1 VVVKKAT
8 AMHVAKITSRPKNGK
23 TYHAYLVRHSYRE
36 GKKVLHRTLANI
48 THLPRP
54 VIDLVRRALKG
65 ETFLAPG
72 DAFEIVRSTPHGHV
86 AAVLGTIR
94 HLGLDRLL
102 ATRSSPARQRTLAMI
117 AQRILTPASKL
128 SLARALDPE
137 TAISS
142 LGEELGVSGASDDDL
157 YAAMDWVGMHQARIE
172 DKLAKKHFE
181 DGSLILYDV
190 TSSYFEGRKC
200 PLARVGYSRDGKKN
214 SLQIVIGLL
223 TTREGCPVAVEVFEG
238 NTADPNTVFSQ
249 VEKLTGRF
257 GLQHLVLVGDRGM
270 LTEARIREDLRPRE
284 GLSWISALRGPA
296 IRKLMEQGRID
307 RSLFDESNLAE
318 IQSPDFPGERL
329 VVCMNPMLA
338 DERARK
344 REALLAA
351 TEAEFEK
358 VVRATKR
365 KRNPLAGKDKI
376 GLRLGRVI
384 NRYKVAKHFHLEIQ
398 DDGFQYQREEE
409 KIRTEASLDGIYVIR
424 SDLSEKRASSDELV
438 STYKNLSNVERAFRC
453 MKTIDLKIRPIFHYK
468 AERVRAHVFLCMLAY
483 YVEWHMR
490 RELAPLLFEDTD
502 KQAARAL
509 RSCAADKAQ
518 RSESARAKA
527 ATKRNEDGDPVGNFK
542 DLLANLATCTRNRV
556 RPCAGTRD
564 EFQMTTLPTA
574 IQARAFEL
582 LGLTFKA

>member
-1 VVVKKAT
+1 
-8 AMHVAKITSRPKNGK
+8 
-23 TYHAYLVRHSYRE
+23 
-36 GKKVLHRTLANI
+36 
-48 THLPRP
+48 
-54 VIDLVRRALKG
+54 
-65 ETFLAPG
+65 
-72 DAFEIVRSTPHGHV
+72 
-86 AAVLGTIR
+86 
-94 HLGLDRLL
+94 
-102 ATRSSPARQRTLAMI
+102 
-117 AQRILTPASKL
+117 
-128 SLARALDPE
+128 
-137 TAISS
+137 
-142 LGEELGVSGASDDDL
+142 
-157 YAAMDWVGMHQARIE
+157 
-172 DKLAKKHFE
+172 
-181 DGSLILYDV
+181 
-190 TSSYFEGRKC
+190 
-200 PLARVGYSRDGKKN
+200 
-214 SLQIVIGLL
+214 
-223 TTREGCPVAVEVFEG
+223 
-238 NTADPNTVFSQ
+238 
-249 VEKLTGRF
+249 
-257 GLQHLVLVGDRGM
+257 
-270 LTEARIREDLRPRE
+270 
-284 GLSWISALRGPA
+284 
-296 IRKLMEQGRID
+296 
-307 RSLFDESNLAE
+307 
-318 IQSPDFPGERL
+318 

-409 KIRTEASLDGIYVIR
+409 KIRMEASLDGIYVIR

-542 DLLANLATCTRNRV
+542 DLLANLATCTRNRI

-564 EFQMTTLPTA
+564 VFQMTTLPTA

>member
-1 VVVKKAT
+1 VKT
-8 AMHVAKITSRPKNGK
+8 INAMHVAKITSRPKNGRI
-23 TYHAYLVRHSYRE
+23 YDSYLVRHSFRE

-48 THLPRP
+48 SKLPKP
-54 VIDLVRRALKG
+54 VIDLVARALKG
-65 ETFLAPG
+65 ETFLTPG

-94 HLGLDRLL
+94 KLGLDRLL
-102 ATRSSPARQRTLAMI
+102 ATRPSPARQRTLAMI
-117 AQRILTPASKL
+117 AQRILLPGSKL

-137 TAISS
+137 TALSS
-142 LGEELGVSGASDDDL
+142 LGEELGVAGASDDEL
-157 YAAMDWVGMHQARIE
+157 YAAMDWVGKHQARIE
-172 DKLAKKHFE
+172 DKLAARHFE

-200 PLARVGYSRDGKKN
+200 PLARLGYSRDGKPHT
-214 SLQIVIGLL
+214 LQIVIGLL

-257 GLQHLVLVGDRGM
+257 GLKHLVLVGDRGM
-270 LTEARIREDLRPRE
+270 LTEARIREDLKPRE
-284 GLSWISALRGPA
+284 GLSWISALRSPA
-296 IRKLMEQGRID
+296 IRKLVEEGRVV
-307 RSLFDESNLAE
+307 RSLFDEANLAE

-344 REALLAA
+344 RKALLAS
-351 TEAEFEK
+351 TEKELEK
-358 VVRATKR
+358 VARATKR
-365 KRNPLAGKDKI
+365 KRNALVGKAEI

-398 DDGFQYQREEE
+398 DDGFQVERRED
-409 KIRTEASLDGIYVIR
+409 KIRAEASLDGIYVVR
-424 SDLSEKRASSDELV
+424 SDLSEERASANELV

-453 MKTIDLKIRPIFHYK
+453 IKTIDLKIRPIFHYK

-490 RELAPLLFEDTD
+490 RDLAPLLFEDHD
-502 KQAARAL
+502 KPAARAL
-509 RSCAADKAQ
+509 RDCAADKAQ
-518 RSESARAKA
+518 RSDAAREKA
-527 ATKRNEDGDPVGNFK
+527 ATKRNSDGDPVSSFK
-542 DLLANLATCTRNRV
+542 DLLANLATCTRNRI
-556 RPCAGTRD
+556 RLSTGSRD
-564 EFQMTTLPTA
+564 EFQMTTLPTS
-574 IQARAFEL
+574 IQTRAFDL
-582 LGLTFKA
+582 LGLAFKA